1 MFYKGI
7 LQSYEPA
14 TNTGTIYLPEN
25 EIELVFSTDDL
36 SNLRIEPQLGERVK
50 CLMEEKHGVKRA
62 KFIVRLDFKNTREQK
77 PLNETYYQRIEPSSH
92 PIEQVEKVTGAPD
105 SVLGET
111 ESMAKRDSEAEV
123 LAIEQ
128 PPEDTI
134 SEQSNP
140 TNHNLN
146 ALAHENVAEIE
157 AIRNANE
164 CLNKPIQTVA
174 LVETTACIKL
184 EKHNLV
190 DSEQINV
197 TSAATLLQ
205 TAHDHPVDS
214 SQHQLSTDAIDLKGR
229 LDTEIDEHSFTKT
242 EVSSTAVERQSQV
255 DDSKSTQPLEA
266 LDPALEIKEIVYS
279 VPKQLLS
286 VFETSEL
293 KPQDAFKIDPLLS
306 KESCIEASQ
315 PIDQFK
321 ALTPHSVQ
329 AVLVAGKISELMDS
343 HDSMEHLKNQHV
355 HIAKAEASTKE
366 NHRPSASTLGST
378 TPILSAQ
385 IPNQNVDKVSALAKL
400 KNKFAYKHYAPKHQ
414 PRPKKKERYIN
425 PWMIVSVVVLL
436 VLVNLAV
443 FGFTKYSQY
452 KAEQK
457 AKAKLYLLEQEKIIA
472 DQRNQMGHVPTKKVL
487 SEKALD
493 DLLGKDREK

>member
-92 PIEQVEKVTGAPD
+92 PIEQVEKATGTPE

-111 ESMAKRDSEAEV
+111 ESMAKRDSETEV
-123 LAIEQ
+123 LATEQ

-146 ALAHENVAEIE
+146 ALAHENVAEIK
-157 AIRNANE
+157 AIQNE
-164 CLNKPIQTVA
+164 SLARSIQAAA
-174 LVETTACIKL
+174 LVETTACIEL

-229 LDTEIDEHSFTKT
+229 LDTEIDEHSFTIT
-242 EVSSTAVERQSQV
+242 DASSIPVERQSQV
-255 DDSKSTQPLEA
+255 DDLKSTQPLEA
-266 LDPALEIKEIVYS
+266 LDPALEIKEITYS
-279 VPKQLLS
+279 VPAQLS
-286 VFETSEL
+286 SAFETSEP
-293 KPQDAFKIDPLLS
+293 KQQDASKIDPLLS
-306 KESCIEASQ
+306 KESCIQASQ

-329 AVLVAGKISELMDS
+329 AVPVAGKISELIDS
-343 HDSMEHLKNQHV
+343 HDSIETLNDHPV
-355 HIAKAEASTKE
+355 DSAKAEALTKE
-366 NHRPSASTLGST
+366 NHRPSASALGST

-400 KNKFAYKHYAPKHQ
+400 KNQFAYKHYAPKHQ
-414 PRPKKKERYIN
+414 PRLKKKERYIN

-472 DQRNQMGHVPTKKVL
+472 DQRNQLGYIPTKKVL